1 MALLLHPG
9 LRDNLRDHYLVG
21 PPDLS
26 IMQYFIKVIVS
37 AILIVVIS
45 EISKRSSLWGA
56 VVASLPV
63 VSIIAFMF
71 LYQETKDVN
80 KVMDLSKDIFW
91 LVIPSLAL
99 FISLPLL
106 LKKGI
111 DFYPALG
118 TSCVIT
124 LGCYLLMNQV
134 MKYFGAIG

>member
-1 MALLLHPG
+1 
-9 LRDNLRDHYLVG
+9 
-21 PPDLS
+21 
-26 IMQYFIKVIVS
+26 MQYFIKVIVS
-37 AILIVVIS
+37 AMLIVVIS